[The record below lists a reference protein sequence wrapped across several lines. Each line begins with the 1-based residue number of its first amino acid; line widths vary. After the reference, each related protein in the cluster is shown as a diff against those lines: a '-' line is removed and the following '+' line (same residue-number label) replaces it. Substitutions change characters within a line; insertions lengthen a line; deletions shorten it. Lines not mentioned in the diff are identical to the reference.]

1 MEFLLGAAVLIG
13 VVIAIEYRFR
23 NPDSLI
29 IREGK
34 EGFAERK
41 SRLYPRHLS
50 LVLPRTTHAFQVKVE
65 AIARGNLDVRAVL
78 AASVAAAPEHLDA
91 LVRMGGW
98 RKDAVERAAKELE
111 GQLQSQ
117 VKEYTEQF
125 TVEALS
131 SQKLLEYLQQQL
143 PASREHLG
151 IEVVSL
157 VLLSYGPGEAR
168 IVDALQQQE
177 HARILE
183 RTETLQQQARIAAAK
198 TKLKA
203 DEEIA
208 LLEHALE
215 LKKYEMKK
223 NQVEQESALADL
235 RVDEDIRRHRKQL
248 LLDKEE
254 FEMLKSNPELLMLTP
269 QAARLAEA
277 SQGLRNA
284 RTIVSLSPQDLAQ
297 GSDLLGMFQRLLQNA
312 LGSRAS
318 GEKAPKT
325 K

>member
-13 VVIAIEYRFR
+13 VLIAIEYRFR

-50 LVLPRTTHAFQVKVE
+50 LVLPRTTHAFQVRVE

-78 AASVAAAPEHLDA
+78 AASVAAAPDHLDA

-143 PASREHLG
+143 PASKERLG

-157 VLLSYGPGEAR
+157 VLLSYGPGETR
-168 IVDALQQQE
+168 IVEALQQQE

-223 NQVEQESALADL
+223 NQVAQESALADL
-235 RVDEDIRRHRKQL
+235 RVDDDIRRHRKQL

-284 RTIVSLSPQDLAQ
+284 RTVVSLSPQDLAQ

-312 LGSRAS
+312 LGSRA
-318 GEKAPKT
+318 GGAKAPKT
-325 K
+325 T

>member
-1 MEFLLGAAVLIG
+1 MEFLLGAVVLIG

-65 AIARGNLDVRAVL
+65 ATARGNLDVRAML
-78 AASVAAAPEHLDA
+78 AASVAAAPDHLDA

-143 PASREHLG
+143 PASKEHLG

-157 VLLSYGPGEAR
+157 VLLSYGPGETR
-168 IVDALQQQE
+168 IVEALQQQE

-203 DEEIA
+203 DEEIS

-235 RVDEDIRRHRKQL
+235 RVDDDIRRHRKQL

-284 RTIVSLSPQDLAQ
+284 RTVVSLSPQDLAQ

>member
-50 LVLPRTTHAFQVKVE
+50 LVLPRTTHAFQVRVE

-78 AASVAAAPEHLDA
+78 AASVAAAPDHLDA

-125 TVEALS
+125 AVEELS

-143 PASREHLG
+143 PASKKGLG

-157 VLLSYGPGEAR
+157 VLLSYGPGETR
-168 IVDALQQQE
+168 IVEALQQQE

-183 RTETLQQQARIAAAK
+183 RTETLEQQARIAAAK

-223 NQVEQESALADL
+223 TQVEQESALADL
-235 RVDEDIRRHRKQL
+235 RVDDDIRRHRKQL

-312 LGSRAS
+312 LGPRTG
-318 GEKAPKT
+318 GETAPGT

>member
-1 MEFLLGAAVLIG
+1 MEFLLGAVVLIG
-13 VVIAIEYRFR
+13 VVFAVEYRFR
-23 NPDSLI
+23 NPDRLI

-34 EGFAERK
+34 GGFAERK

-50 LVLPRTTHAFQVKVE
+50 LVLPRTTHTFQVKVE
-65 AIARGNLDVRAVL
+65 AIAKGNLDVRAVL
-78 AASVAAAPEHLDA
+78 AASVAAAPNHLDA

-143 PASREHLG
+143 PASQERLG

-157 VLLSYGPGEAR
+157 VLLSFGPGETR
-168 IVDALQQQE
+168 IVEALQQQE

-198 TKLKA
+198 SKLKA

-215 LKKYEMKK
+215 QKKYEMKK

-248 LLDKEE
+248 SLDREE
-254 FEMLKSNPELLMLTP
+254 FEMLKNSPELLMLTP

-284 RTIVSLSPQDLAQ
+284 RTIVSLSPQDVAQ

-312 LGSRAS
+312 LGSRTS

>member
-1 MEFLLGAAVLIG
+1 
-13 VVIAIEYRFR
+13 
-23 NPDSLI
+23 
-29 IREGK
+29 
-34 EGFAERK
+34 
-41 SRLYPRHLS
+41 
-50 LVLPRTTHAFQVKVE
+50 
-65 AIARGNLDVRAVL
+65 
-78 AASVAAAPEHLDA
+78 
-91 LVRMGGW
+91 
-98 RKDAVERAAKELE
+98 
-111 GQLQSQ
+111 
-117 VKEYTEQF
+117 
-125 TVEALS
+125 
-131 SQKLLEYLQQQL
+131 
-143 PASREHLG
+143 
-151 IEVVSL
+151 
-157 VLLSYGPGEAR
+157 VLLSYGPGETR
-168 IVDALQQQE
+168 IVEALQQQE

-223 NQVEQESALADL
+223 NQVAQESALADL
-235 RVDEDIRRHRKQL
+235 RVDDDIRRHRKQL

-284 RTIVSLSPQDLAQ
+284 RTVVSLSPQDLAQ

-312 LGSRAS
+312 LGSRA
-318 GEKAPKT
+318 GGAKAPKT
-325 K
+325 T

>member
-1 MEFLLGAAVLIG
+1 MEFLLGVVVLIG
-13 VVIAIEYRFR
+13 VALAIEYRFR

-50 LVLPRTTHAFQVKVE
+50 LVLPRTTHTFQVRVE
-65 AIARGNLDVRAVL
+65 AIAKGNLDVRAVL
-78 AASVAAAPEHLDA
+78 AASVAAAPDALDA

-143 PASREHLG
+143 PASKERLG

-157 VLLSYGPGEAR
+157 VLLSYGPGETR
-168 IVDALQQQE
+168 IVEALQQQE

-183 RTETLQQQARIAAAK
+183 RTETLQQQARIAAAR

-208 LLEHALE
+208 LLEHALD

-223 NQVEQESALADL
+223 NQIEQESALADL
-235 RVDEDIRRHRKQL
+235 RVDDDIRRHRKQL

-254 FEMLKSNPELLMLTP
+254 FEMLKSSPELLMLTP

-284 RTIVSLSPQDLAQ
+284 RTIVSLSPQDVAQ

>member
-1 MEFLLGAAVLIG
+1 MEFLLGVAVLIG

-50 LVLPRTTHAFQVKVE
+50 LVLPRTTHAFQVRVE

-78 AASVAAAPEHLDA
+78 AASVAAAPDHLDA

-143 PASREHLG
+143 PASRERLG

-157 VLLSYGPGEAR
+157 VLLSYGPGETR
-168 IVDALQQQE
+168 IVEALQQQE

-215 LKKYEMKK
+215 LRKYEMKK

-235 RVDEDIRRHRKQL
+235 RVDDDIRRHRKQL

-312 LGSRAS
+312 LGSRAG

>member
-34 EGFAERK
+34 EGFTERK

-78 AASVAAAPEHLDA
+78 AVSVAAAPDHLGA

-131 SQKLLEYLQQQL
+131 SQQLQEYLQQQL
-143 PASREHLG
+143 PASKERLG

-157 VLLSYGPGEAR
+157 VLLSYGPGETR
-168 IVDALQQQE
+168 IVEALQQQE

-215 LKKYEMKK
+215 LRKYEMKK

-235 RVDEDIRRHRKQL
+235 RVDDDIRRHRKQL

-284 RTIVSLSPQDLAQ
+284 RTVVSLSPQDLAQ

-318 GEKAPKT
+318 GGKASQT

>member
-1 MEFLLGAAVLIG
+1 
-13 VVIAIEYRFR
+13 
-23 NPDSLI
+23 
-29 IREGK
+29 
-34 EGFAERK
+34 
-41 SRLYPRHLS
+41 
-50 LVLPRTTHAFQVKVE
+50 VE

-78 AASVAAAPEHLDA
+78 AASVAAAPDHLDA

-143 PASREHLG
+143 PASKERLG

-157 VLLSYGPGEAR
+157 VLLSYGPGETR
-168 IVDALQQQE
+168 IVEALQQQE

-208 LLEHALE
+208 MLEHALE

-223 NQVEQESALADL
+223 NQVAQESALADL
-235 RVDEDIRRHRKQL
+235 RVDDDIRRHRKQL

-312 LGSRAS
+312 LGSRA
-318 GEKAPKT
+318 GGGKAPKT
-325 K
+325 T

>member
-1 MEFLLGAAVLIG
+1 MEFLLGVVVLTG
-13 VVIAIEYRFR
+13 VVFAIEYRFR
-23 NPDSLI
+23 NPDRLI
-29 IREGK
+29 ICEGK
-34 EGFAERK
+34 RGFAERK

-50 LVLPRTTHAFQVKVE
+50 LVLPRTTHAFQVRVE
-65 AIARGNLDVRAVL
+65 AIARGNLDVRVVL
-78 AASVAAAPEHLDA
+78 AASVAAAPDHLDA

-111 GQLQSQ
+111 GQLHSH

-125 TVEALS
+125 TVETLS
-131 SQKLLEYLQQQL
+131 SQKLLEYLQQKM
-143 PASREHLG
+143 PASRERLG

-157 VLLSYGPGEAR
+157 VLLSFGPIEAR
-168 IVDALQQQE
+168 IVEALQQQE

-183 RTETLQQQARIAAAK
+183 RTETLQQHARIAAAK

-208 LLEHALE
+208 LLEHALDI
-215 LKKYEMKK
+215 KKFEMKK
-223 NQVEQESALADL
+223 NQIEQESVLADI
-235 RVDEDIRRHRKQL
+235 RVDDDIRRQHKQL
-248 LLDKEE
+248 VLDREE

-284 RTIVSLSPQDLAQ
+284 RTIVSLSPQEFAQ

-312 LGSRAS
+312 LGTRAS
-318 GEKAPKT
+318 GKETT
-325 K
+325 KSK